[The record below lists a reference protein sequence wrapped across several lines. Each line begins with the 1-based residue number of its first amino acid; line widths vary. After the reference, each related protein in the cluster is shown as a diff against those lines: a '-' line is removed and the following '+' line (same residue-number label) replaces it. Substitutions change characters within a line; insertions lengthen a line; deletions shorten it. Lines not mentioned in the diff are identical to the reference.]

1 MLEALKKFFDVFGA
15 TTVVPT
21 MIFIVSL
28 FLKVNPKR
36 AFFSALR
43 AGVGLTGFGWVIS
56 SFAPLVTNCN

>member
-1 MLEALKKFFDVFGA
+1 
-15 TTVVPT
+15 

-43 AGVGLTGFGWVIS
+43 AGVELADVMYGNAERVYFKPDFVKANHEAQDPVTKGLK
-56 SFAPLVTNCN
+56 LY